1 MVRQVDAFIS
11 RSRFFFFFMPLT
23 ECEEECIQG
32 MEGVWHVVYL
42 LTDRVKEAKK
52 TV

>member
-11 RSRFFFFFMPLT
+11 RSRFFFFYASYRVRR
-23 ECEEECIQG
+23 
-32 MEGVWHVVYL
+32 GVYPGYGGGSVVYL

>member
-11 RSRFFFFFMPLT
+11 RSRFFMPLT

-32 MEGVWHVVYL
+32 MAGV
-42 LTDRVKEAKK
+42 R
-52 TV
+52 